1 MSGISVPS
9 DNAMFTEEAADTAL
23 TPVEQPAE
31 LVADSDSPLADVET
45 QLEVDDSGIGDE
57 VDALELPEGEQQ
69 EPPTDEQAPETVE
82 PVDEAGMQA
91 FSAQFEKYTGV
102 PLKDAMKSYQETAQA
117 ASAAQAEL
125 QSLYQQV
132 SIQQQRLDLQTSW
145 ASDPEIQQQVQS
157 GMPLSAA
164 VDTRLERLRTVYESL
179 GETRQKRIDAL
190 GSKGVLEL
198 WKIVSKRPNRSLPG
212 VGALPSGDASNSDLM
227 KLSEIQAMSESDYR
241 TKGMQLL
248 KERKF
253 INDLGL

>member
-1 MSGISVPS
+1 MSGLSVPS
-9 DNAMFTEEAADTAL
+9 DNAMFTEEAADSAL
-23 TPVEQPAE
+23 TPAVQPTE

-45 QLEVDDSGIGDE
+45 QLDVDDSGIGDE
-57 VDALELPEGEQQ
+57 IDALDVPEGEQ
-69 EPPTDEQAPETVE
+69 EPPTDEPAPETPE
-82 PVDEAGMQA
+82 PVDEAGMAA

-179 GETRQKRIDAL
+179 GEARQKRIDAL

-198 WKIVSKRPNRSLPG
+198 WKIVNKRPNRSLPG

-253 INDLGL
+253 INDLGI